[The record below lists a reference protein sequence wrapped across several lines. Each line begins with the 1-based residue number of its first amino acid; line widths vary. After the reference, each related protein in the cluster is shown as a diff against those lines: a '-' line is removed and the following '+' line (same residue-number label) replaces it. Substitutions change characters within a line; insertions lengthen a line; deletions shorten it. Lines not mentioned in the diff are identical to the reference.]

1 VTDLVEQAVSRGY
14 SLVVLNP
21 TVPKM
26 TDEDGLELVDFTKF
40 DPFDH
45 ILDKTKELFGE
56 DLKLYAVGF
65 SAGASN
71 LLRHLGQSAMQGKE
85 HGVQAAVTICP
96 AFDVLASG
104 IEMQYL
110 AYGLIDNSLLSDLR
124 PAFLKKRYHV

>member
-1 VTDLVEQAVSRGY
+1 
-14 SLVVLNP
+14 
-21 TVPKM
+21 M
-26 TDEDGLELVDFTKF
+26 TDEDGLELVDYTKF

-56 DLKLYAVGF
+56 DLKLYAVG
-65 SAGASN
+65 
-71 LLRHLGQSAMQGKE
+71 
-85 HGVQAAVTICP
+85 
-96 AFDVLASG
+96 FDVLASG